1 MMAVV
6 APGSSEVVPT
16 LVIAPMGEAHLP
28 EVLAIERASFPVP
41 WDEATFASELGHA
54 WSLCRVAL
62 SPEGAVLGYIVFWS
76 VADELELLQV
86 AADPARRGH
95 GIGRALV
102 AHMLDYGRNANARLV
117 TLEVRRSNVAA
128 IALYE
133 RTGFATI
140 AVRARYYAD
149 NGEDA
154 LVMQR
159 PLAAATEAS

>member
-1 MMAVV
+1 MMSDGAQGN
-6 APGSSEVVPT
+6 ARNSQR
-16 LVIAPMGEAHLP
+16 IAILPMSEAHLP

-41 WDEATFASELGHA
+41 WDESTFQSELGHA

-62 SPEGAVLGYIVFWS
+62 SETGAVVGYIVFWS

-86 AADPARRGH
+86 AADPARRGE
-95 GIGRALV
+95 GIGRGLV
-102 AHMLDYGRNANARLV
+102 DHMLAYGRNAGALRV
-117 TLEVRRSNVAA
+117 MLEVRRCNTAA

-133 RTGFATI
+133 GTGFTTI

-159 PLAAATEAS
+159 VEAA